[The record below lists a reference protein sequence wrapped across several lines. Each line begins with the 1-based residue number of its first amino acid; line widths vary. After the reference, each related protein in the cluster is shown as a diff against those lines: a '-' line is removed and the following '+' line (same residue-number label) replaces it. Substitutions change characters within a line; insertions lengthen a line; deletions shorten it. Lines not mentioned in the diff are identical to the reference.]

1 METGTGLWDRAARP
15 ASPTAN
21 RARLRLTAP
30 PAMTGTTS
38 TAIIAVHARLGAL
51 RVLPTLEPPAPATPA
66 AQDTTNTPP
75 FLPSVPPVIL
85 DVRPAPVRASLVVPL
100 ARVGT
105 RWLVASAI

>member
-15 ASPTAN
+15 AFPTAN
-21 RARLRLTAP
+21 RARLRRDAP

-38 TAIIAVHARLGAL
+38 TAFIAVHARLGAL
-51 RVLPTLEPPAPATPA
+51 RVLPTAEPPAPAIPA
-66 AQDTTNTPP
+66 SRGTTNTPHT
-75 FLPSVPPVIL
+75 LPSVAPVIL